1 MAKAGLLY
9 VGTEDGI
16 VLYSEPGAMGRWL
29 RVGHELR
36 GRVVT
41 SLWAWS
47 VNPLTVVACAGG
59 QLVRSVDGGASWSE
73 IGGVQGGVL
82 AGSKGSAV
90 VVCLAPDGT
99 LASSQDAGETWAR
112 AGAIGTAGA
121 THMAAAPDNPQTLLA
136 GTGSRAWVSIN
147 GGADWTDL
155 GELPGPIQGLLV
167 AVDET
172 GREASYYAAARGL
185 FGYVMGRWMEQS
197 EGPLAIGALAKLPGR
212 ELTVLATIPGGL
224 VCRSL
229 GRWNEWESAGAEISW
244 PEQAPTTLVVAPYH
258 LDTAFAGGG
267 SAVALTTDRGK
278 SWQRLKG
285 ELPAVQSLAVAR
297 LV

>member
-36 GRVVT
+36 GRAVT
-41 SLWAWS
+41 SVWAWS
-47 VNPLTVVACAGG
+47 VNPLTVIASAGAK
-59 QLVRSVDGGASWSE
+59 LVRSIDGGASWSE
-73 IGGVQGGVL
+73 VGGIQGGVL

-90 VVCLAPDGT
+90 VACLAPDGT
-99 LASSQDAGETWAR
+99 LASSQDAGETWKR
-112 AGAIGTAGA
+112 AGALGIGEV
-121 THMAAAPDNPQTLLA
+121 THMVAAPDNPQTLLA
-136 GTGSRAWVSIN
+136 SAGARAWASTN
-147 GGADWTDL
+147 GGAGWAEL
-155 GELPGPIQGLLV
+155 GELPWPIQGLLV

-172 GREASYYAAARGL
+172 SRETSYYAAARGL
-185 FGYVMGRWMEQS
+185 FGHVMGRWMEQS
-197 EGPLAIGALAKLPGR
+197 EGPLAIGALVKLPGR

-224 VCRSL
+224 VCRST
-229 GRWNEWESAGAEISW
+229 GRWDAWESAGAEVGW
-244 PEQAPTTLVVAPYH
+244 NEQTPTTIVVAPYH

-278 SWQRLKG
+278 TWQRLRG
-285 ELPAVQSLAVAR
+285 ELPAVLSLAVAR